1 MEIISSPIP
10 EIILIPFEVY
20 SHQESVLSEIKNSA
34 AERCEMME
42 LRKHLVDTYYL
53 PMKGKNW
60 YDKTIEDEDR
70 FADQDE
76 ALPENPP
83 EEETFQVVAPKKKRK
98 KKKVFKTSLEI
109 SYITCTSCNKKF
121 QFTAHQANEYKKKGW
136 APRKKCRNCKSK

>member
-10 EIILIPFEVY
+10 EIILIPFEVDRDVY
-20 SHQESVLSEIKNSA
+20 SHQESVL
-34 AERCEMME
+34 CEMMK
-42 LRKHLVDTYYL
+42 LRKHLVDTYYV

-60 YDKTIEDEDR
+60 YEQTIEDEVR

-76 ALPENPP
+76 ALPEDP
-83 EEETFQVVAPKKKRK
+83 EEETFQVVTQKKK
-98 KKKVFKTSLEI
+98 KKKVFKFKTSLEI

-121 QFTAHQANEYKKKGW
+121 PFTAHQANEYKKKGW

>member
-1 MEIISSPIP
+1 MEIIGSPIP

-20 SHQESVLSEIKNSA
+20 SHQESVLSE
-34 AERCEMME
+34 MME
-42 LRKHLVDTYYL
+42 LRKHLVDTYYV
-53 PMKGKNW
+53 PMKGKSW
-60 YDKTIEDEDR
+60 YEQTIEDEEI
-70 FADQDE
+70 ADQDE